1 MNGSSCNRGG
11 GVPLSL
17 LLLNLFLF
25 SSSLAHSRVFSS
37 SASDSDKVSL
47 GLYYESL
54 CPYSANFIINYLVK
68 IFEDDLLSI
77 IDLNLVPYG
86 NAKLRSNSTIIDCQH
101 GPAECLLNTI
111 EACAINVWP
120 DLTDHFSFMY
130 CVETLVY
137 EHKYPQWESCFEELG
152 FDPKPISDCYASG
165 YGLEL
170 ELQYANETNSLEP
183 PHQYVPW
190 VVVNGEPLYE
200 DYEDFVTYV
209 CKAYKGSAVPNACS
223 DSLRNTIPKIKLNNI
238 HPVCPTETKI
248 LTSSARTSSAAV

>member
-1 MNGSSCNRGG
+1 MEYYGRGG
-11 GVPLSL
+11 VQLWTVL
-17 LLLNLFLF
+17 LLLTSWIPVYSN
-25 SSSLAHSRVFSS
+25 SL
-37 SASDSDKVSL
+37 SDDENVRL
-47 GLYYESL
+47 DVYYESL
-54 CPYSANFIINYLVK
+54 CPYCSNFIANHLIKLFSDGLISVV
-68 IFEDDLLSI
+68 
-77 IDLNLVPYG
+77 DLNLVPYG
-86 NAKLRSNSTIIDCQH
+86 NARIGPNNTIGCQH

-120 DLTDHFSFMY
+120 DLTYHFSFIY

-152 FDPKPISDCYASG
+152 FDPKPITDCYATG

-183 PHQYVPW
+183 PHKYVPW

-200 DYEDFVTYV
+200 DYENFVTYV
-209 CKAYKGSAVPNACS
+209 CKAYKGTAVLNACG

-238 HPVCPTETKI
+238 HPVCRIETEI
-248 LTSSARTSSAAV
+248 PTSSARISSDAV